1 MTTST
6 ATAGVRLRRV
16 GALIEHNAL
25 ATRFSSRYWVL
36 VLAGLF
42 EPLFYLFS
50 LGIGVGNLIERDI
63 IHHGQSVGYATY
75 VAPGVL
81 AVSAMSAALGV
92 SVFGFFGKLRHS
104 RIFEAIF
111 ATPVRTF
118 EIALGELAWA
128 VLRSAL
134 FGTLFLTVLTV
145 MGIVTPLRALACLP
159 GAILVG
165 AAFAATGMAAGT
177 YLRGWQDFELIGMA
191 QTAML
196 LFSGTFFPVSN
207 LPVVFQWFITATP
220 LYQAIELLRGLALGG
235 SGASLAVHFGYLLAM
250 VLLGLAVTRRRVERT
265 LRR

>member
-1 MTTST
+1 MTTRP
-6 ATAGVRLRRV
+6 ATTGVRLRRV
-16 GALIEHNAL
+16 GVLIEHNAL

-50 LGIGVGNLIERDI
+50 LGIGVGSLIEREVL
-63 IHHGQSVGYATY
+63 HHGLPVEYASY

-128 VLRSAL
+128 VLRTAL
-134 FGTLFLTVLTV
+134 FGTLFLGVLAA
-145 MGIVTPLRALACLP
+145 MGIVTPLRALVSLP
-159 GAILVG
+159 GVILVG

-207 LPVVFQWFITATP
+207 LPGVLQWFVTATP
-220 LYQAIELLRGLALGG
+220 LYQAIELLRGVTLGG
-235 SGASLAVHFGYLLAM
+235 SGASVALHFGYLVAM
-250 VLLGLAVTRRRVERT
+250 VVLGLAVTRHRVERT

>member
-1 MTTST
+1 MTTGPVT
-6 ATAGVRLRRV
+6 RGERLRRV
-16 GALIEHNAL
+16 GVLVEHNAQ
-25 ATRFSSRYWVL
+25 ATRFGSRYWVL

-50 LGIGVGNLIERDI
+50 LGIGVGGLIDRDVL
-63 IHHGQSVGYATY
+63 HRGEPVDYATF
-75 VAPGVL
+75 VAPGML
-81 AVSAMSAALGV
+81 AVSAMSGALGV

-118 EIALGELAWA
+118 EIALGELIWA

-134 FGTLFLTVLTV
+134 FGTLFLVV
-145 MGIVTPLRALACLP
+145 MAGMGVVEPLRALACLP

-165 AAFAATGMAAGT
+165 AAFAAAGMAAGT
-177 YLRGWQDFELIGMA
+177 YLRGWQDFDSISMA

-196 LFSGTFFPVSN
+196 LFSGAFFPVSN
-207 LPVVFQWFITATP
+207 LPVVLQWFISVTP
-220 LYQAIELLRGLALGG
+220 LYQAIELVRGLALGG
-235 SGASLAVHFGYLLAM
+235 SGASLLVHVGYLVALT
-250 VLLGLAVTRRRVERT
+250 VLGLVVTRRRVERS